1 MPKELRHE
9 NEIKTVLDYQLVNLR
24 KYNMEPVPK
33 CSYYLVPEFTEYQT
47 VAVDSFRKY
56 PWVPSKGWDTEP
68 DMEENG
74 ATGGNHPL
82 TEFQFQII
90 MQKMEQ
96 MELEFQWKR
105 LKSEDN
111 VGAE

>member
-1 MPKELRHE
+1 MYRIPECL
-9 NEIKTVLDYQLVNLR
+9 
-24 KYNMEPVPK
+24 
-33 CSYYLVPEFTEYQT
+33 YYRVPECTEYQT
-47 VAVDSFRKY
+47 VTVDSFRLY
-56 PWVPSKGWDTEP
+56 PRVPSKGWDTEP

-96 MELEFQWKR
+96 MELEFQTMK
-105 LKSEDN
+105 KIEK
-111 VGAE
+111 

>member
-1 MPKELRHE
+1 MFILP
-9 NEIKTVLDYQLVNLR
+9 I
-24 KYNMEPVPK
+24 
-33 CSYYLVPEFTEYQT
+33 VPEFTEYQT

-90 MQKMEQ
+90 MQKIEQ